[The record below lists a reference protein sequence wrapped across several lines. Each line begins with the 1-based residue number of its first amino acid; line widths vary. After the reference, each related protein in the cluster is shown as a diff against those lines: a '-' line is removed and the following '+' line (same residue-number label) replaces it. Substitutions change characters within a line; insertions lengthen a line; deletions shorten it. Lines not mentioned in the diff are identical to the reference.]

1 MAQSHTEPI
10 ISAVETI
17 IDNGKHGTRTVKFET
32 GLLARQAAGS
42 VTAYL
47 DDETMLLSATTAG
60 KTPKDQF
67 DFFPLTIDVEER
79 MYAVGQIPGS
89 FFRSEGRP
97 GEDAILTC
105 RLIDR
110 PLRPTFKKGLRNEV
124 QVVIT
129 VLSLDPAM
137 PYDVLAI
144 NAASLSTQLS
154 GLPFSGPVGGVRV
167 ALIDGQWVAF
177 PSHGQLEDAVFD
189 MVVAGRVTDT
199 GDVAIMMV
207 EAEATE
213 QTWNLVQ
220 SGAQAPTEEIVAGG
234 LDAAKPFIKQLC
246 EAQSQLAAEAAKPV
260 MEFPVFLDYEDDVY
274 AAVEASAKDDTAVAL
289 QIAGKQDREERLDA
303 IKAVVLEKVGP
314 EFEGREK
321 EIGAAFRSLNKALVR
336 ERVLR
341 DKVRI
346 DGRGLA
352 DIRPLHAE
360 VAVIPR
366 VHGSALFE
374 RGETQILGVTTL
386 NMLTLEQK
394 LDTLSPEKSR
404 RYMHK
409 YVFPPF
415 STGETG
421 RVGSPKRREVGH
433 GALARR
439 ALLPVL
445 PTREEF
451 PYAIRQLSEAMGS
464 NGSTSMGSVCASS
477 LSLLQAGVPLKAP
490 VAGIAMGLISGEV
503 DGETSYV
510 ALTDILGAEDA
521 YGDMDFKVAGTREF
535 VTALQLDTKLD
546 GIPAEVLASALT
558 QARDARLAILDVM
571 AEAIDAPEEMSIY
584 APRIITIKIPVDK
597 IGEVI
602 GPKGKVINQIQDDT
616 GAQLTIE
623 DDGTIYIGATNG
635 EAAEAAKNAVNAIAN
650 PTMPEVGERY
660 LGTVVKTTN
669 FGAFVSLLPGKDGLL
684 HITKLRALVG
694 GKRVDN
700 VEDVVSVG
708 QKIQVQI
715 AEIDD
720 RGKLSLIPVVDEG
733 AAAAE
738 PSVDARPAR
747 GHPGPEHRR
756 GVTRSRRSGVRAA
769 AKQSGGTRTLKTVRD
784 GAGQVTSL
792 VRRTVLP
799 GGLRVI
805 TEQVAGA
812 RSASIGVWVDVGSRD
827 ETPALHGCSHFL
839 EHLLFKGTAERSALD
854 ISVALDAVGGEFNAF
869 TAKEYTCFHA
879 RVLDED
885 LPLAIDVLGDMIT
898 ASTIT
903 AEDVEAERDV
913 ILDEIAMHDDDP
925 DDVVHNL
932 FAHQAYGDTPLGRP
946 IAGTEASISSMS
958 RDQIWRFYKRH
969 YAAPHLVVAVAG
981 NLDHATC
988 VRRVRK
994 AFARNGFLDDTS
1006 AVPAGPRS
1014 GRARRGISGSASA
1027 KRPFEQVNVV
1037 LGVNGIPRG
1046 DDRRFALGVLNT
1058 ALGGGTSSRL
1068 FQEVRE
1074 KRGLAYSVFSFASHH
1089 ADAGLVG
1096 VSVGCLPAK
1105 LDEVLSVVRGELA
1118 KVGADGLTDEELQ
1131 RGKGQLRGGLVLGLE
1146 DSGSRMS
1153 RLGKGEL
1160 VDDELLSIDEV
1171 IARIDAV
1178 TLDDVRT
1185 LARNLF
1191 SQPEILAIVA
1201 P

>member
-1 MAQSHTEPI
+1 MEDPV
-10 ISAVETI
+10 ISAVETV
-17 IDNGKHGTRTVKFET
+17 IDNGSFGTRTVKFET

-60 KTPKDQF
+60 KHPKDHF

-129 VLSLDPAM
+129 VLALDPDQ

-144 NAASLSTQLS
+144 NAASISTQLS

-177 PSHGQLEDAVFD
+177 PSHSQLERAVFD
-189 MVVAGRVTDT
+189 MVVAGRVTET

-213 QTWNLVQ
+213 TTIELVH
-220 SGAQAPTEEIVAGG
+220 SGAQAPTEEVVAGG
-234 LDAAKPFIKQLC
+234 LDAAKPFIKQLV
-246 EAQSQLAAEAAKPV
+246 EAQQELAKQAAKPV
-260 MEFPVFLDYEDDVY
+260 QDFPVFLDYEDDVHD
-274 AAVEASAKDDTAVAL
+274 AVEAAAATDLAAAL
-289 QIAGKQDREERLDA
+289 ATEGKLEREARLDA
-303 IKAVVLEKVGP
+303 VQDAVLAQVGP
-314 EFEGREK
+314 QFAGREK
-321 EIGAAFRSLNKALVR
+321 EIGAAFRSLTKRLVR

-346 DGRGLA
+346 DGRGLS
-352 DIRPLHAE
+352 DIRTLSAE
-360 VAVIPR
+360 VGVIPR

-386 NMLTLEQK
+386 NMLTAEQK

-421 RVGSPKRREVGH
+421 RVGSPKRRETGH

-464 NGSTSMGSVCASS
+464 NGSTSMGSVCAST

-503 DGETSYV
+503 DGQTQYV

-521 YGDMDFKVAGTREF
+521 FGDMDFKVAGTREF

-546 GIPAEVLASALT
+546 GIPAEVLAAALT
-558 QARDARLAILDVM
+558 QARDARLSILDVM
-571 AEAIDAPEEMSIY
+571 AEAIDTPAEMSLN
-584 APRIITIKIPVDK
+584 APRIITVRIPVDK

-616 GAQLTIE
+616 GASLSIE

-635 EAAEAAKNAVNAIAN
+635 EAAEAARAAVNAIAN

-684 HITKLRALVG
+684 HISKLRSLAG
-694 GKRVDN
+694 GKRVET
-700 VEDVVSVG
+700 VEDVLSVG
-708 QKIQVQI
+708 QKVQVQI

-720 RGKLSLIPVVDEG
+720 RGKLSLVPVVEESADE
-733 AAAAE
+733 
-738 PSVDARPAR
+738 P
-747 GHPGPEHRR
+747 
-756 GVTRSRRSGVRAA
+756 
-769 AKQSGGTRTLKTVRD
+769 
-784 GAGQVTSL
+784 
-792 VRRTVLP
+792 
-799 GGLRVI
+799 
-805 TEQVAGA
+805 AGA
-812 RSASIGVWVDVGSRD
+812 
-827 ETPALHGCSHFL
+827 PA
-839 EHLLFKGTAERSALD
+839 
-854 ISVALDAVGGEFNAF
+854 
-869 TAKEYTCFHA
+869 
-879 RVLDED
+879 
-885 LPLAIDVLGDMIT
+885 
-898 ASTIT
+898 
-903 AEDVEAERDV
+903 
-913 ILDEIAMHDDDP
+913 
-925 DDVVHNL
+925 
-932 FAHQAYGDTPLGRP
+932 
-946 IAGTEASISSMS
+946 
-958 RDQIWRFYKRH
+958 
-969 YAAPHLVVAVAG
+969 
-981 NLDHATC
+981 
-988 VRRVRK
+988 
-994 AFARNGFLDDTS
+994 
-1006 AVPAGPRS
+1006 
-1014 GRARRGISGSASA
+1014 
-1027 KRPFEQVNVV
+1027 
-1037 LGVNGIPRG
+1037 
-1046 DDRRFALGVLNT
+1046 
-1058 ALGGGTSSRL
+1058 
-1068 FQEVRE
+1068 
-1074 KRGLAYSVFSFASHH
+1074 
-1089 ADAGLVG
+1089 
-1096 VSVGCLPAK
+1096 
-1105 LDEVLSVVRGELA
+1105 
-1118 KVGADGLTDEELQ
+1118 
-1131 RGKGQLRGGLVLGLE
+1131 
-1146 DSGSRMS
+1146 
-1153 RLGKGEL
+1153 
-1160 VDDELLSIDEV
+1160 
-1171 IARIDAV
+1171 
-1178 TLDDVRT
+1178 
-1185 LARNLF
+1185 
-1191 SQPEILAIVA
+1191 
-1201 P
+1201 